1 MPVLEWSKVSSA
13 PVLAQIQDPATGAL
27 VPSLLVL
34 ALARIP
40 ATRLVVSSLLVLV
53 LVRVHVGEPN
63 LLSPLQPVV
72 APAKTLAS
80 VLLWFWQPVRA

>member
-1 MPVLEWSKVSSA
+1 MV
-13 PVLAQIQDPATGAL
+13 VLAPLKEPATGLLVAL
-27 VPSLLVL
+27 LLVL
-34 ALARIP
+34 VLARIP

-72 APAKTLAS
+72 APAKTPAS
-80 VLLWFWQPVRA
+80 VLPWFLQPVRA

>member
-1 MPVLEWSKVSSA
+1 MAPSA
-13 PVLAQIQDPATGAL
+13 PLLAQIKDPATEVPLALPL
-27 VPSLLVL
+27 VP
-34 ALARIP
+34 ALAWIP

-53 LVRVHVGEPN
+53 LARVHVGEPN

>member
-1 MPVLEWSKVSSA
+1 MAL
-13 PVLAQIQDPATGAL
+13 VLAPRKEPATGLLVAL
-27 VPSLLVL
+27 VLLLVL
-34 ALARIP
+34 ARVP

-53 LVRVHVGEPN
+53 LARVHVGEPN